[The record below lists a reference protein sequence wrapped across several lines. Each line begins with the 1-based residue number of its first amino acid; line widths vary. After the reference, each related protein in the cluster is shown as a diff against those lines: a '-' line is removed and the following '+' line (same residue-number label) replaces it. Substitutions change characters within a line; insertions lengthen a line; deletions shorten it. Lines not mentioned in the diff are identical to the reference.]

1 MKLASQLLALAAAAM
16 LSPSV
21 FAQTAGN
28 WLWRAGATSLMPS
41 VSGGVLSAPSLPDS
55 RVDVNEVTQVAG
67 GITYMFT
74 DNIAVDVPVAPPF
87 THSLTGAGAL
97 QGVGKVAQV
106 DVLPMSV
113 FAQYRFL
120 DAHARFRPYVGLG
133 ATYAYFFN
141 PQGSAALTGMT
152 NPGGPATTLTVD
164 SRFTLTPQLGFS
176 LALGE
181 QFSLE
186 MAFTKSLLKT
196 NTKLSTGQ
204 TSEISLDPSSLSVG
218 LGFRF

>member
-1 MKLASQLLALAAAAM
+1 MKLPPKLLALAAAAM

-87 THSLTGAGAL
+87 THTLRVPVPCKALARWRRWMSCRCRYLPSTGFWTPR
-97 QGVGKVAQV
+97 QGSA
-106 DVLPMSV
+106 
-113 FAQYRFL
+113 
-120 DAHARFRPYVGLG
+120 PYVGLG